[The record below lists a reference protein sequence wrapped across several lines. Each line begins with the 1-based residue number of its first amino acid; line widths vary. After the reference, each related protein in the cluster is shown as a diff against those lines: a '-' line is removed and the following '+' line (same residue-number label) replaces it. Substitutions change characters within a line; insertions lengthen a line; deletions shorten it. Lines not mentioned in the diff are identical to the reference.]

1 MRVETGLDV
10 ADFRERSFAQTPSR
24 GIAPHIEAVSRF
36 YRRRIFQ
43 PAGRSSSTERSPS
56 PAKKEGV
63 RLAWRAF
70 AVNENAKDFTAQFA
84 TPVQIDPKIFS
95 RKTYAPQSLTAPCS
109 SNHRTPVIRPLIG
122 ACAPGPHGYQRACF
136 SAPRQL

>member
-1 MRVETGLDV
+1 M
-10 ADFRERSFAQTPSR
+10 PSR
-24 GIAPHIEAVSRF
+24 RIAPHIEAVSRF

-70 AVNENAKDFTAQFA
+70 AVNKNAKDSTAQFA
-84 TPVQIDPKIFS
+84 TPDQIDPKIFS
-95 RKTYAPQSLTAPCS
+95 LKTYAPQITWVQNSASAIRFDSLS
-109 SNHRTPVIRPLIG
+109 
-122 ACAPGPHGYQRACF
+122 
-136 SAPRQL
+136 